1 MKRKIYLLAM
11 LFVAFMM
18 VGCSDDEKGIY
29 FTEDEVEGDILT
41 GKQVGIKDNTLSVYT
56 TEENTVNVQGA
67 SGKISAVSADEK
79 IATVYCDNSDEKRV
93 HVKGVAVGK
102 TKITVTDIDGNS
114 ATFIADVKDVESAWK
129 TSSINYLE
137 NKYCVVEGV
146 NKDDS
151 AKIASEVIDNDKKA
165 AIVLKKRGVG
175 FGDDLVRILY
185 TDKQGNVLLDGM
197 MNKSQNE
204 SHIINIWVTP
214 RKSDSSV
221 LLDAFCLDTS
231 KGQPFLVWDL
241 TNAYKEEYPTVTS
254 VKLYVS
260 FFTPR

>member
-1 MKRKIYLLAM
+1 MKRKIYLLVM
-11 LFVAFMM
+11 MFVSLMI
-18 VGCSDDEKGIY
+18 VGCSDDEKGLR
-29 FTEDEVEGDILT
+29 FTEDEVVGDILT
-41 GKQVGIKDNTLSVYT
+41 GKQVGIKDNTLNVYT

-67 SGKISAVSADEK
+67 SGKIVAVSADDK

-102 TKITVTDIDGNS
+102 TKITVTDTDGNS
-114 ATFIADVKDVESAWK
+114 ATFIADVKDVETAWK
-129 TSSINYLE
+129 TSTIYYLN

-151 AKIASEVIDNDKKA
+151 IKIASEVIDIDKKA

-185 TDKQGNVLLDGM
+185 MDKQGNVLLDGM

-214 RKSDSSV
+214 RESYSSV
-221 LLDAFCLDTS
+221 LLDSFCLDTS
-231 KGQPFLVWDL
+231 KGQPFMVWDL
-241 TNAYKEEYPTVTS
+241 TNAYKEEYPMVTS
-254 VKLYVS
+254 VKLYVR
-260 FFTPR
+260 FTSPL